1 MKLKYMNVE
10 IEYGN
15 IIHNDGTVSKTTI
28 THYPTLADF
37 REALKERNKFSNN
50 IFEANIKNRTISI
63 KEYVSCDEVFDMHD
77 LSTEEEE

>member
-1 MKLKYMNVE
+1 MKLKHMNVE

-28 THYPTLADF
+28 THYSTLADF
-37 REALKERNKFSNN
+37 RDALKERNKFSNN
-50 IFEANIKNRTISI
+50 IFEANIKNKTISI
-63 KEYVSCDEVFDMHD
+63 KEFVSCDEVFDLHD